1 MPHEIKDVEE
11 FEKLTKGKRCV
22 VDFYASWCG
31 PCKIIA
37 PKISILEQKFPN
49 LVFLKVDVDKVP
61 DLSEQYHIKYMPT
74 FVFLV
79 EDGREAVRLRVTGA
93 SIDAILKSVSELNGK

>member
-1 MPHEIKDVEE
+1 MPHEVKDVEE
-11 FEKLTKGKRCV
+11 FEKLTKGKRGV

-37 PKISILEQKFPN
+37 PSIAQLESKFPD

-61 DLSEQYHIKYMPT
+61 DLSEAYHIKYMPT
-74 FVFLV
+74 FVFLT
-79 EDGREAVRLRVTGA
+79 ETGKEAVQLRVSGA
-93 SIDAILKSVSELNGK
+93 SIGPILKSISALNGK